1 MIQPAAPPFS
11 HFYNLGRLGKAGDT
25 ASFTADLAQRTAIAT
40 WSGVLSV
47 DAFAVTVDIRK
58 LGSTRFRLDYG
69 LTARVTQACVVT
81 LAPVPAVLARDF
93 SRELHFVG
101 IAHRSASPVELG
113 AGPVFDP
120 EADEAPE
127 DIESLHYD
135 LAGPALEEYS
145 LALDPYPRSPGA
157 EFPAGASEA
166 DTGRETPF
174 AVLKSLKGRS

>member
-1 MIQPAAPPFS
+1 MIPSAPSFS

-25 ASFTADLAQRTAIAT
+25 VGFVADPAQRAAIAA

-47 DAFAVTVDIRK
+47 EAFAVTVDIRK
-58 LGSTRFRLDYG
+58 LGSTRFRLDYR
-69 LTARVTQACVVT
+69 LTAQVSQACVIT
-81 LAPVPAVLARDF
+81 LEPVPAALAREF
-93 SRELHFVG
+93 SRQLHFVG
-101 IAHRSASPVELG
+101 TAHRPGSHVELG
-113 AGPVFDP
+113 AGAVFDP
-120 EADEAPE
+120 EADEVPE

-157 EFPAGASEA
+157 EFPAGTAAEA
-166 DTGRETPF
+166 DRGRQSPF